1 MKILGLKS
9 RFQHSGHSCQV
20 QEFVKIE
27 GVWFVRVT
35 FDTLLHGKS
44 RKRTLDLLLTQ
55 VEDSVL

>member
-20 QEFVKIE
+20 QEFVKLNGE
-27 GVWFVRVT
+27 WFVRVA
-35 FDTLLHGKS
+35 FVQMLHGKNRS
-44 RKRTLDLLLTQ
+44 RTVDLTLKQ